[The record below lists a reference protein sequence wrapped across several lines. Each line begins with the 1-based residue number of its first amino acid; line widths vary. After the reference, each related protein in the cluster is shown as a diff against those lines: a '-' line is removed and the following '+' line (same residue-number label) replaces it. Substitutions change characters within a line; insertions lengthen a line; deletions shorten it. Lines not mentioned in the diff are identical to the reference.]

1 MCERLDGVQGQP
13 GRGERMCAADVL
25 IEMCRGQPQCVLR
38 ASKAKTAE
46 LPEALVCLENAST
59 KNTGGKAALLVDASS

>member
-13 GRGERMCAADVL
+13 GRGEPMREADVL
-25 IEMCRGQPQCVLR
+25 IEMCRGQPQWVLG

-46 LPEALVCLENAST
+46 PFT
-59 KNTGGKAALLVDASS
+59 LLVPFSR

>member
-13 GRGERMCAADVL
+13 GRGAPMREADVL

-46 LPEALVCLENAST
+46 LPEALECVADAST
-59 KNTGGKAALLVDASS
+59 KE

>member
-13 GRGERMCAADVL
+13 GRGAPMCAADVL
-25 IEMCRGQPQCVLR
+25 IEMCRGQPQWVLS

-46 LPEALVCLENAST
+46 LPEALVCLANAST
-59 KNTGGKAALLVDASS
+59 KK